1 LRSASLTNRQ
11 TRTSTSNRT
20 KASRLSRSEVMSRV
34 RSSDTKPELLI
45 RGLLH
50 RLGYRY
56 RVSPR
61 ELPGKPDL
69 AFTRRR
75 AAIFVHGCFWHGH
88 DCKRGARP
96 PKANANYWS
105 AKIAR
110 NRERDVRVQ
119 AELRSLGWTVL
130 ILWECE
136 LGERPQL
143 ARRLIEFLGPPRSA

>member
-143 ARRLIEFLGPPRSA
+143 ARRLTEFLGPPRSA